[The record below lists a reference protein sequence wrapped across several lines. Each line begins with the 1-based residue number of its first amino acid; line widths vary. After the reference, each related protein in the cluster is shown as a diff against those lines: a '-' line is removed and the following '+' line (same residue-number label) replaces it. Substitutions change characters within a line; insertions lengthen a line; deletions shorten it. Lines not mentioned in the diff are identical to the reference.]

1 MIAGVAQY
9 PSQPPA
15 SEGGPKNSPKG
26 TSMKFLV
33 LAFDAQSGADAG
45 S

>member
-1 MIAGVAQY
+1 
-9 PSQPPA
+9 
-15 SEGGPKNSPKG
+15 
-26 TSMKFLV
+26 MKFLV

>member
-1 MIAGVAQY
+1 MVQY
-9 PSQPPA
+9 SSQSTI
-15 SEGGPKNSPKG
+15 SEGGPKNPPKG

-33 LAFDAQSGADAG
+33 LAWSAQLWANAG